1 MLKKERPKETGK
13 QETLN
18 NILQQN
24 HNQPTVMAQQP
35 VQQIQQIPKQQLLR
49 PLEPFALTVETD
61 TKDMAK
67 AVVNRGAEIMNK
79 YH

>member
-13 QETLN
+13 QVMLN

-35 VQQIQQIPKQQLLR
+35 AQQIQQIPRQQLLR
-49 PLEPFALTVETD
+49 PLELFALTVETD